1 MQEVANDLCHVLE
14 DTIVLPTFVKK
25 RKQDVLNI
33 SILLE
38 ASFDDLLPDK
48 RKIPEY
54 ERIKYN
60 LFFSFFLFTHFY
72 IFYFHRILDT
82 KVSLFI
88 SARLIVVLWPATAG
102 LEKKV
107 LFASRGG
114 TKKKVFDH
122 GFLQCCHCF
131 YLDNNIK
138 KIPFILL

>member
-38 ASFDDLLPDK
+38 ASFDDLLPEK

-60 LFFSFFLFTHFY
+60 LIFSFFLYTHFY

-107 LFASRGG
+107 LFA
-114 TKKKVFDH
+114 
-122 GFLQCCHCF
+122 
-131 YLDNNIK
+131 
-138 KIPFILL
+138 